1 MRRLWR
7 VLKNV
12 GSKENYAKATK
23 VAKRVVF
30 TAKRKVLDEKFSDKD
45 DVTLFHVAKQIMK
58 QNQDIIGEKCVKDD
72 DNNLA

>member
-1 MRRLWR
+1 M
-7 VLKNV
+7 KNV
-12 GSKENYAKATK
+12 GSKENYAKAMK

>member
-1 MRRLWR
+1 M
-7 VLKNV
+7 
-12 GSKENYAKATK
+12 
-23 VAKRVVF
+23 VF

-58 QNQDIIGEKCVKDD
+58 QNQDITGEKCVKDD